1 MFTAHHRGGLAAR
14 RLGVMAAGLAA
25 AAALLAL
32 PTGFGAANAATRV
45 GAIGTTTKGPAVTDP
60 NLFASVSATGTL
72 VAGSPGTSVTNIG
85 TGQYEVTFGQ
95 NVAGC
100 AYVATTINAYSQ
112 ALQATVASG
121 HLSANGVYVETKNQ
135 GGGLT
140 AGPFNL
146 VVDCGQP
153 HWSYAVVGYSE
164 NLVRSSSGVSLTT
177 LGTGRYDVT
186 FPASVKGCAYLASV
200 GDPGNGIDTS
210 PAGVYTGSSANHDQ
224 VYIET
229 KNTGGGLTAGI
240 PFQLAVICPSAT
252 DAHFAVVNASG
263 LPARASSLTSS
274 YNASTGQYAMITS
287 ASLASCAEVATRGSV
302 NTSVPYT
309 PATVEIVP
317 GVTGAVNTI
326 GIQVRDLLNF
336 GGGLD
341 DQSFHAAAIC

>member
-1 MFTAHHRGGLAAR
+1 MFGAHHRSGLAAR

-25 AAALLAL
+25 IGALLA
-32 PTGFGAANAATRV
+32 TQAGSGAANAATR
-45 GAIGTTTKGPAVTDP
+45 ATHNTAKSPAVTDP
-60 NLFASVSATGTL
+60 NLFASVSAGGTL

-85 TGQYEVTFGQ
+85 TGRYEVTFSQ
-95 NVAGC
+95 NVTGC
-100 AYVATTINAYSQ
+100 AYEATTINAFSQ

-121 HLSANGVYVETKNQ
+121 HLSADGVYVETKNQ

-146 VVDCGQP
+146 VVDCGLP

-164 NLVRSSSGVSLTT
+164 NLVRSSAGVSLTT
-177 LGTGRYDVT
+177 LGTGRYDLT
-186 FPASVKGCAYLASV
+186 FPASVKGCAYLATV

-210 PAGVYTGSSANHDQ
+210 PAAVYTGSSSNPDQ

-229 KNTGGGLTAGI
+229 KNTGGGLSAGI
-240 PFQLAVICPSAT
+240 PFQLAVLCPSAADT
-252 DAHFAVVNASG
+252 SFAVVNASG
-263 LPARASSLTSS
+263 LPARASKLASS
-274 YNASTGQYAMITS
+274 FNTSTGQYTMITN

-302 NTSVPYT
+302 NTSVPFT

-326 GIQVRDLLNF
+326 GIQVRDLLSG

>member
-1 MFTAHHRGGLAAR
+1 MFTRMSRVLAVA
-14 RLGVMAAGLAA
+14 AA
-25 AAALLAL
+25 AAALGTACAGLAS
-32 PTGFGAANAATRV
+32 AAAS
-45 GAIGTTTKGPAVTDP
+45 PAVADP
-60 NLFASVSATGTL
+60 NLFASVSQSGTL

-85 TGQYEVTFGQ
+85 TGRYEVTFNQ
-95 NVAGC
+95 NVTGC

-121 HLSANGVYVETKNQ
+121 HLSADGVYVETKNQ

-153 HWSYAVVGYSE
+153 HWSYAVAGYSE
-164 NLVRSSSGVSLTT
+164 NLVRSTAGATLTT

-186 FPASVKGCAYLASV
+186 FPTSVKGCAYLASV
-200 GDPGNGIDTS
+200 GDPGNGIDTT
-210 PAGVYTGSSANHDQ
+210 PAGVYTGSSSNPDQ

-229 KNTGGGLTAGI
+229 KNPGGGLSAGI
-240 PFQLAVICPSAT
+240 PFQLAVVCPGAA
-252 DAHFAVVNASG
+252 DASFAVVNADG
-263 LPARASSLTSS
+263 LPARASALTSS
-274 YNASTGQYAMITS
+274 YNTSTGEYTMVTG
-287 ASLASCAEVATRGSV
+287 ASLAACAEVATRGSV

-317 GVTGAVNTI
+317 GPAGAVNTI
-326 GIQVRDLLNF
+326 GIQVRQLLYF

-341 DQSFHAAAIC
+341 DQSFHTAAVC